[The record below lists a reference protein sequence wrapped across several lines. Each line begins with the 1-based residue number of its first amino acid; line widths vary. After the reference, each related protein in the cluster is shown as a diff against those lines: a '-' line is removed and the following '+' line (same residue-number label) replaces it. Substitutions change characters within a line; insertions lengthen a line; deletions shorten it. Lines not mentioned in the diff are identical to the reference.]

1 MTKIHTSESGRSPIA
16 PEGLRP
22 AHGLILAGVIAL
34 FATLSLYLQAPPA
47 PLPESAPPQNFS
59 AARAMKHLRFIASAP
74 HPLGTAHHKAVR
86 DYIVGELNSLG
97 LSPEVQRT
105 TNVTPRPRGVPHR
118 VATVENII
126 GRVQGTN
133 SDRPILLLAHYDSAP
148 NSPGASDDGSGVV
161 TLLETARALKSGA
174 PPKNDVIFLFTDG
187 EEPGLLGA
195 EAFVGEHPAAKNVG
209 LVVNFEARG
218 ASGPVVMFE
227 TSDNNGRLIR
237 EFAGAV
243 QNPIANSLN
252 YEIYKR
258 LPNDTDLTVF
268 KKAGYEG
275 LNFAYINQLNRY
287 HTAADSLENIDE
299 RSVQAQGSYAL
310 ALATHAWNLGP
321 GQRQAGNAIY
331 FNFPGSVLIHYPQ
344 WLVLPLTALA
354 AFLFVGAVVLGVRR
368 GGLSVRGLVLGF
380 IAVLVCGVASWLAV
394 TLTWK
399 VVSWL
404 HRDYA
409 AVPWGDVYNGW
420 LYALGFVFM
429 AIAIGSAMYGWFRRR
444 AGAYDLMA
452 GGLVWWVLLM
462 FGVSLFMPGGSYL
475 FTWPLLFAVAALYIL
490 LMAKDGSDVKRLAVL
505 VLYPIPGI
513 IFLVPLIEQLF
524 AALTLSASGPILLL
538 EILLLGLLAAPLG
551 LLTLS
556 GRRALTGACALIAAG
571 LIVAALLT
579 AGSDRRHPKTEN
591 VFYVLESDT
600 GAATWVSSDDKPD
613 EWTRQFFGDGNDRDA
628 LTNVFPLNKRR
639 FMRGAAPAVTLPPP
653 HVELLEDQTGQEGRT
668 LRLRITSPRG
678 GANLWAYV
686 DASSEVAAA
695 AVNSMAITPV
705 TSEGRDGPASP
716 WAITYLGL
724 PEEGFELKLT
734 VKTNQP
740 VKLRVD
746 DRTYGLPQVAGSP
759 VQARPAYIIPTPWA
773 LSDVTIVST
782 SYVF

>member
-1 MTKIHTSESGRSPIA
+1 MTKIHTPESGHPPIA
-16 PEGLRP
+16 TEGLRP

-34 FATLSLYLQAPPA
+34 FAILSLYLQTPPA

-105 TNVTPRPRGVPHR
+105 VNVTPRPSGVPHR
-118 VATVENII
+118 AATIENII
-126 GRVQGTN
+126 GRVQGAN
-133 SDRPILLLAHYDSAP
+133 GGRPIMLLAHYDSAP

-195 EAFVGEHPAAKNVG
+195 EAFIGEHPAAKNVG
-209 LVVNFEARG
+209 LVANFEARG
-218 ASGPVVMFE
+218 AGGPVVMFE

-237 EFAGAV
+237 EFADAAR
-243 QNPIANSLN
+243 NPIANSLS

-287 HTAADSLENIDE
+287 HTAGDSLENIDE

-310 ALATHAWNLGP
+310 ALATHAWDLGP
-321 GQRQAGNAIY
+321 GRRQDGNAIY
-331 FNFPGSVLIHYPQ
+331 FNLPGSFLVHYPQ
-344 WLVLPLTALA
+344 WLVLPLTALVA
-354 AFLFVGAVVLGVRR
+354 LLFVGAVVLGVRR
-368 GGLSVRGLVLGF
+368 GALSVRGLALGF
-380 IAVLVCGVASWLAV
+380 VAVLACGVASWLAA
-394 TLTWK
+394 TLAWK
-399 VVSWL
+399 VVVWL

-409 AVPWGDVYNGW
+409 ATPWGDVYNGW
-420 LYALGFVFM
+420 MYALGFVFM
-429 AIAIGSAMYGWFRRR
+429 AVAICSAIYGWFRRR
-444 AGAYDLMA
+444 AGAYDLLA
-452 GGLVWWVLLM
+452 GGLVWWALLM
-462 FGVSLFMPGGSYL
+462 VGVSLFVPGGSYL
-475 FTWPLLFAVAALYIL
+475 FTWPLLFAVAALYL
-490 LMAKDGSDVKRLAVL
+490 LTTAKDGSGVKRLVVLALYAV
-505 VLYPIPGI
+505 PGI
-513 IFLVPLIEQLF
+513 IFLVPLIELLF
-524 AALTLSASGPILLL
+524 NALTLSASGVILLL
-538 EILLLGLLAAPLG
+538 EVLLLALLAAPLG
-551 LLTLS
+551 LLTRP
-556 GRRALTGACALIAAG
+556 GRRALTGACALAAAG
-571 LIVAALLT
+571 LIVAGLLT

-591 VFYVLESDT
+591 IFYVLESDT
-600 GAATWVSSDDKPD
+600 GAAAWVSSDDRPH
-613 EWTRQFFGDGNDRDA
+613 ERTRQFFGDGNDRDA

-639 FMRGAAPAVTLPPP
+639 LMKGAAPAVTLPPP
-653 HVELLEDQTGQEGRT
+653 QVELLEDQTGQEGRT

-686 DASSEVAAA
+686 DASSKVVAA
-695 AVNSMAITPV
+695 AVNGKAIAPV
-705 TSEGRDGPASP
+705 ASEARNDPEPP

-724 PEEGFELKLT
+724 PEEGLELKLT
-734 VKTNQP
+734 VRTNQP

-759 VQARPAYIIPTPWA
+759 VQARPDYIIPTPSP
-773 LSDVTIVST
+773 LSDVTIVSK
-782 SYVF
+782 SFVF